1 MHIEYL
7 KFFHDVS
14 SMGSISKVANTCHI
28 SQPALSQQIQ
38 KLEDSLGFK
47 LLTRSNKGVEI
58 TKAGQVV
65 EKYAKSIIKSYDH
78 MIEDLAALNNSNN
91 TIRIDSSPTIAN
103 YALPCTVF
111 LLKEEFPEYKIN
123 LTTNQLDDVENNILN
138 GFCDFGIIHGKPLD
152 GCGLSHFRIG
162 TDRIVAVA
170 AKDYP
175 VKDES
180 YLKDLQG
187 YKLIMLLEKY
197 KISQDIKRHFHN
209 ANLTLDQYNIL
220 FNLDSIESVKSTVI
234 KGYGLSFLPYISV
247 KKELYTKQLK
257 EVRILDSEMSY
268 DISLVYHQD
277 KDMNICIKKCIQ
289 HFKKVGEKSFC

>member
-7 KFFHDVS
+7 KFFHDVA
-14 SMGSISKVANTCHI
+14 SMGSISKVASTCHI

-47 LLTRSNKGVEI
+47 LLSRSNKGVEL
-58 TKAGQVV
+58 TQAGQIV

-78 MIEDLAALNNSNN
+78 MAEDLAALTSCNN

-111 LLKEEFPEYKIN
+111 LLKEEFPDYKIN
-123 LTTNQLDDVENNILN
+123 LTSNQLDDVESNIFN
-138 GFCDFGIIHGKPLD
+138 GFCDFGIIHGKPVEGSGLD
-152 GCGLSHFRIG
+152 HFRIG
-162 TDRIVAVA
+162 TDKIVAVA
-170 AKDYP
+170 AQDYP
-175 VKDES
+175 VKDEI
-180 YLKDLQG
+180 YLKDLLG
-187 YKLIMLLEKY
+187 YRLIMLLEKY
-197 KISQDIKRHFHN
+197 KITQDIKRHFQN
-209 ANLTLDQYNIL
+209 VGLNLDEFNIL

-257 EVRILDSEMSY
+257 EIKILDSEMSY
-268 DISLVYHQD
+268 EISLVYHQD
-277 KDMNICIKKCIQ
+277 KDMNICVKRSIQ